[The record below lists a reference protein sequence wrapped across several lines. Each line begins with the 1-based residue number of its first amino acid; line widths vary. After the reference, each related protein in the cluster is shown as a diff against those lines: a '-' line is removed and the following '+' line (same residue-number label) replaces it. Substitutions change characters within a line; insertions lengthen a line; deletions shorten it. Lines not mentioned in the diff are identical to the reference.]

1 MCTCRSVFFLTC
13 LKQAKNRLSDFLVI
27 IIDLIT
33 IKIADFTLFMP
44 LSKEI
49 VRVKTIYSCQ
59 GNFRYFSVLKTLG

>member
-1 MCTCRSVFFLTC
+1 VLARLFSSQPVKN
-13 LKQAKNRLSDFLVI
+13 KQRINFQTFLVI

-59 GNFRYFSVLKTLG
+59 GNFHYFSVLKTLG